1 MLVELK
7 NKEVTIHYSPIEGFA
22 SLSKGTIVEVSDK
35 WIKLKSPGKKQK
47 VNCEYIQVERILKIV
62 LADQY

>member
-1 MLVELK
+1 MLSELK

-22 SLSKGTIVEVSDK
+22 LQSKGTILELSEK

-47 VNCEYIQVERILKIV
+47 VNYEYIQVERILKIV

>member
-22 SLSKGTIVEVSDK
+22 SPSKGTIVEVTDK
-35 WIKLKSPGKKQK
+35 WIKLNSPGKKQK
-47 VNCEYIQVERILKIV
+47 VNYEYIKVERILKIV